1 MLAKL
6 IFQDNTD
13 QNQDYFRTNSLF
25 QDFYRPEF
33 FSLFMTFQ
41 HFAGSVGTVE
51 TAADRVYEHAAAV
64 GILCGDA
71 FLQLFVK
78 IVIFNISILH
88 QTFPLQ
94 HSTST
99 HPSTTVL
106 LCRQINTYFITQRC
120 YKFNKYEEI

>member
-6 IFQDNTD
+6 ICQDNTD

-25 QDFYRPEF
+25 HDLYRPEF

-94 HSTST
+94 HQYQHSSVN
-99 HPSTTVL
+99 HG
-106 LCRQINTYFITQRC
+106 ITL
-120 YKFNKYEEI
+120 